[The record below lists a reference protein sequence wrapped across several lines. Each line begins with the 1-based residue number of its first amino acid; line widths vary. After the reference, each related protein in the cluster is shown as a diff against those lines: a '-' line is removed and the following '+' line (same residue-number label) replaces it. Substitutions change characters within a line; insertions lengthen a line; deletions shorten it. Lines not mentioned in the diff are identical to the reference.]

1 MEIKGVKN
9 ELKAEYPNINEISK
23 KTLKKSIPNKWAKI
37 GLTSWMLGII
47 LKGQVLAKTLEI
59 SDMPLA
65 GVAPV
70 VTPGGAPYKTPVYVK
85 LINTAFPIVG
95 GVSLVVF
102 LISLIKIIKA
112 KIKMKK
118 ENKKEKME
126 KRDKVVLII
135 SIVLLLVSIISKILV
150 GCCL

>member
-1 MEIKGVKN
+1 MEIKGITN
-9 ELKAEYPNINEISK
+9 EIKTEYPNINEISK

-70 VTPGGAPYKTPVYVK
+70 VTPGVVEYQSPIVK
-85 LINTAFPIVG
+85 IINTAFPIVG
-95 GVSLVVF
+95 GVSLIAF